1 MPIDRKQ
8 IPSSSV
14 ERLAVYFRE
23 LDRLVEAGSKI
34 VSSSDLAEILH
45 IKPTQVRKDLTYF
58 GEFGQRGVGYD
69 TRALHASLK
78 RILGL
83 CTPWPVALV
92 GAGKLGQ
99 AFLAHEPFHYHGFEI
114 RAAFDVAPSKIGTE
128 VDGVGIH
135 SMDEFE
141 ETVRAHGIRLAILAV
156 PSEAAQE
163 SADRAVKAGICG
175 LMNFAPVKLDVPK
188 HVVVRQIDLTAQL
201 KVLAFHLSDP
211 PRP

>member
-1 MPIDRKQ
+1 MPFDRKQ

-14 ERLAVYFRE
+14 ERLAVYYRE
-23 LDRLVEAGSKI
+23 LDRLVRSGTRI
-34 VSSSDLAEILH
+34 VSSNDLGEILR

-69 TRALHASLK
+69 APSLHASLK

-83 CTPWPVALV
+83 SRPWPVALV

-99 AFLAHEPFHYHGFEI
+99 AFLAHRPFHDDGFEI
-114 RAAFDVAPSKIGTE
+114 REAFDVAPAKIGLE
-128 VDGVGIH
+128 IDGVRIRD
-135 SMDEFE
+135 MDDFE
-141 ETVRAHGIRLAILAV
+141 RTIRAEEIRLAILAV
-156 PSEAAQE
+156 PSYAAQE
-163 SADRAVKAGICG
+163 SADRAVRAGVQGI
-175 LMNFAPVKLDVPK
+175 MNLAPVKLVVPMD
-188 HVVVRQIDLTAQL
+188 VVVRQIDLTAQL